1 MNICEEW
8 IDSLPKPCKNLRM
21 KPVKTPHNPQGDLFK
36 TELLRALN
44 LNHPL
49 VRLGTGSRGAQP

>member
-1 MNICEEW
+1 
-8 IDSLPKPCKNLRM
+8 M